1 MNINDLNNLADDPGN
16 VPWSVKSFAI
26 ACVMGFIL
34 FLGYKLVITDEISSL
49 ESVELKENELRN
61 NFETKQKRASQL
73 PQYQAQLEE
82 MQRSFGV
89 LLRQLPS
96 DTEIPGLILDISE
109 KGLSNGLELELFE
122 PRDETNQEF
131 YAEKPI
137 KIIAKGSYRELATFI
152 SDIAG
157 LSRIVTIGEIALKPE
172 EKTARL
178 RMEASIKTYRYLDEN
193 SSGDAPATATPNKIS
208 NTKPAAQPA
217 TTTGKPATTTP
228 AAAADTKG
236 GHKG

>member
-1 MNINDLNNLADDPGN
+1 MNINDLNNLADDPGS
-16 VPWSVKSFAI
+16 VPWSVKSIAI

-34 FLGYKLVITDEISSL
+34 FIGYKMVVTDEIASL
-49 ESVELKENELRN
+49 EGVELKENELRN
-61 NFETKQKRASQL
+61 TFETKQKRASQL
-73 PQYQAQLEE
+73 PQYKTQLEE

-157 LSRIVTIGEIALKPE
+157 VSRIVTIGEIELTPE

-178 RMEASIKTYRYLDEN
+178 RMEAAIKTYRYLDEN
-193 SSGDAPATATPNKIS
+193 SGGDTPTSPANNKVTNTAPNNKP
-208 NTKPAAQPA
+208 KAA
-217 TTTGKPATTTP
+217 TP
-228 AAAADTKG
+228 AASADTKG